1 MGKSPTL
8 RQRENTRQS
17 LEILNSFRHK
27 IDQQLDSTGASEGIR
42 VSRDAQL
49 HPWAT
54 TLATDRSLVFVHP
67 AFEQEPQQSH
77 FGLISRAEFIQ
88 LEALMWNIARSLMF
102 DLPSRI
108 YSKLWLKTVRIN
120 TAKMALRISE
130 DWDSRLKSSSA
141 HTSSLQ
147 LQSHFRKQVHLL
159 LKQLLAYSSS
169 SGCPVLERHTV

>member
-1 MGKSPTL
+1 
-8 RQRENTRQS
+8 
-17 LEILNSFRHK
+17 
-27 IDQQLDSTGASEGIR
+27 
-42 VSRDAQL
+42 
-49 HPWAT
+49 
-54 TLATDRSLVFVHP
+54 
-67 AFEQEPQQSH
+67 
-77 FGLISRAEFIQ
+77 
-88 LEALMWNIARSLMF
+88 MWNIARSLMF

-169 SGCPVLERHTV
+169 SPVFVLDAIFPVIAALHAL